1 MPCGSRRTGREPV
14 TGRRVARQILL
25 LPMDGDG
32 ATAWTDRRCLRQV
45 QYGTEANLVARQ
57 SLYTH
62 QHPRIDL
69 PAVAL
74 DLATLRGDET
84 VVDVGCGNGGYLAEL
99 ARRRHAGRVLG
110 VDLSAGMLQAAR
122 RHAPAASLTVGD
134 AAALPLP
141 DRAADLTVAAH
152 MLYHVADPR
161 AAVRELRRVTR
172 PGGTVLV
179 VLNGPDHLRELRDL
193 IAATRSGTS
202 EPPLAEQLRLDDG
215 QDLLAGEF
223 SSITR
228 HHFTSELRLESFNAL
243 NRTNF
248 DNPVTGLTN
257 PSFGQ
262 LTSAG
267 DPRILQLAVKIIF

>member
-1 MPCGSRRTGREPV
+1 MAG
-14 TGRRVARQILL
+14 QILL

-32 ATAWTDRRCLRQV
+32 ATVWTDRCCLRQV

-57 SLYTH
+57 SLYAH

-69 PAVAL
+69 PAAAL
-74 DLATLRGDET
+74 DLATLCGDET

-122 RHAPAASLTVGD
+122 RHAPAASLTAGD
-134 AAALPLP
+134 AAALPLR
-141 DRAADLTVAAH
+141 DRAADLTLAAH

-179 VLNGPDHLRELRDL
+179 VLNGPDHPRELRDL
-193 IAATRSGTS
+193 IAATLRTSTS
-202 EPPLAEQLRLDDG
+202 EPPLGEPLRLDDG

-223 SSITR
+223 SSVTR
-228 HHFTSELRLESFNAL
+228 HHFTSELRLPDPGPVEDYVRSMINASDGRDL
-243 NRTNF
+243 AAVATAVAGRVGPAPF
-248 DNPVTGLTN
+248 RVRVDTGCL
-257 PSFGQ
+257 
-262 LTSAG
+262 
-267 DPRILQLAVKIIF
+267 VCV